1 MKGDMRMLEV
11 MPSDALAAGATI
23 VGTGATPE
31 GIDQNPAYYEYTFDT
46 AWHATAQPLDG
57 WFARYASR
65 RYGNT
70 ANADAA
76 AAWKILSTAVSTITC
91 KPAASSCLAELR
103 CHAERCCV
111 PGVQLTSGRMA
122 RQHGRGVERSQ
133 RPTDGGDGGRARQRR
148 LRPKAMRGPDKRH
161 GRL

>member
-46 AWHATAQPLDG
+46 AWNPTAQPLDG
-57 WFARYASR
+57 WFASYASR

-91 KPAASSCLAELR
+91 KPTAVSPSCAVTLNGAAFHRCTTHKRADGTTTRVWSGAAADQCIAIYLAV
-103 CHAERCCV
+103 C
-111 PGVQLTSGRMA
+111 
-122 RQHGRGVERSQ
+122 
-133 RPTDGGDGGRARQRR
+133 
-148 LRPKAMRGPDKRH
+148 
-161 GRL
+161 

>member
-1 MKGDMRMLEV
+1 MPVLVLVLVPVPVPVPVPVLVPVLVLVLSKADSSAERAQGGNDGMKGDMRMLEV

-46 AWHATAQPLDG
+46 AWNAAAQPLDG
-57 WFARYASR
+57 WFASYASR

-91 KPAASSCLAELR
+91 KPAAVSLSCVVTPTALCSS
-103 CHAERCCV
+103 
-111 PGVQLTSGRMA
+111 LTNGCSR
-122 RQHGRGVERSQ
+122 
-133 RPTDGGDGGRARQRR
+133 
-148 LRPKAMRGPDKRH
+148 
-161 GRL
+161 